1 MEVQTEKKS
10 LVAIAHDMVALEQ
23 KIIERDGELDA
34 GLEKELAEIS
44 TQLSTKVDAYK
55 WRMDR
60 LEAAIEFWKNQK
72 DEAAQA
78 ESVLK
83 NFLKGMQNR
92 IKETMVAMEVTEV
105 RGQKFVF
112 GLSAGKPK
120 LVIDKEE
127 DIPDNF
133 FIVKTEH
140 VPDNEKIK
148 EALLKDASIP
158 GVHLEPVWTLRKKA
172 NKDV

>member
-10 LVAIAHDMVALEQ
+10 LVTIAHDMANLEQ
-23 KIIERDGELDA
+23 KIMENDGELTA
-34 GLEKELAEIS
+34 FLEKELDSIS

-60 LEAAIEFWKNQK
+60 LEASIAFWQQQE

-78 ESVLK
+78 KAVLK
-83 NFLKGMQNR
+83 NFLKAMKDR
-92 IKETMVAMEVTEV
+92 IKDAMVAMQVTEV
-105 RGQKFVF
+105 KGQKFSF

-120 LVIDKEE
+120 LIIDKQE

-148 EALLKDASIP
+148 EALLKDAAIP
-158 GVHLEPVWTLRKKA
+158 GAHLEPVWTLRKKT